1 MTEPSLRSGLFRE
14 EWEIKGWVMM
24 KISKRQTA
32 VITAVVLCVSGSAAY
47 EQNRKKPQVL
57 EFGMFGDSYW
67 EVANADGYVIIDK
80 AIEKFEKK
88 HPEVKIHY
96 YSGIPKNDYEEWL
109 SRKILQGDAPD
120 VFMILSEDFSQ
131 MVSLG
136 LLENLDKK
144 IQEDASVEIRDY
156 YETSLEAGK
165 IDDSQYALP
174 YETVPTLMF
183 VNKTL
188 LDKEGI
194 PVPDADWS
202 WDDLYRICKKVTKD
216 LDGDG
221 RLDQFG
227 TYNYGWLEAL
237 YSNDGKIF
245 EQQGKK
251 CYLASEQT
259 EAAVRFIQK
268 LNELY
273 QGEKVTQ
280 ETFDAGN
287 VAFMPLSFAEYRTY
301 KTYPY
306 KIKKYSN
313 FQWDC
318 ITLPAGSMGDNI
330 SRVDSLLIGI
340 SSKSSQKDMAWE
352 FLKMLTNDRE
362 IQMELFR
369 YSQGASVLKEVT
381 NSTEAEEILKKDTEE
396 SDKIIDHSLLNQ
408 VIMNGRV
415 VKEFPRYKEAMALA
429 EGEVLKLYDSS
440 ANVESSLKIAQ
451 RMVTN
456 LLEK

>member
-1 MTEPSLRSGLFRE
+1 MKLNKKNMAVLVAALLCIAGL
-14 EWEIKGWVMM
+14 
-24 KISKRQTA
+24 
-32 VITAVVLCVSGSAAY
+32 VIYG
-47 EQNRKKPQVL
+47 QNIRRPQVL

-80 AIEKFEKK
+80 AIKKFEKL
-88 HPEVKIHY
+88 HPEIKIHY
-96 YSGIPKNDYEEWL
+96 YSGIPKDDYEEWL
-109 SRKILQGDAPD
+109 ARKILKGDAPD
-120 VFMILSEDFSQ
+120 VFMILSEDFSH

-136 LLENLDKK
+136 FLENLDKE
-144 IQEDASVEIRDY
+144 IQEDKSVEIRDY

-165 IDDSQYALP
+165 IDDRQYALP

-188 LDKEGI
+188 LEKEGI

-245 EQQGKK
+245 DPQGKK
-251 CYLASEQT
+251 CYLTSERT
-259 EAAVRFIQK
+259 EESVRFIQRI
-268 LNELY
+268 NELY
-273 QGEKVTQ
+273 QGEKVTR

-306 KIKKYSN
+306 KIKKYSD

-340 SSKSSQKDMAWE
+340 SSESRQKDMAWE

-381 NSTEAEEILKKDTEE
+381 NLKEAEEILKKDTEK
-396 SDKIIDHSLLNQ
+396 SDKIIDHNLLNQ

-415 VKEFPRYKEAMALA
+415 VKEFPKYKEAMALA
-429 EGEVLKLYDSS
+429 EGEVSKLYDSS
-440 ANVESSLKIAQ
+440 TNVESALKITQ

>member
-1 MTEPSLRSGLFRE
+1 MKLNKKNMAVLVAALLCIAGL
-14 EWEIKGWVMM
+14 IIYG
-24 KISKRQTA
+24 
-32 VITAVVLCVSGSAAY
+32 
-47 EQNRKKPQVL
+47 QNIRRPQVL

-80 AIEKFEKK
+80 AIKKFEKL
-88 HPEVKIHY
+88 HPEIKIHY
-96 YSGIPKNDYEEWL
+96 YSGIPKDDYEEWL
-109 SRKILQGDAPD
+109 ARKILKGDAPD
-120 VFMILSEDFSQ
+120 VFMILSEDFSH

-136 LLENLDKK
+136 LLENLDKE
-144 IQEDASVEIRDY
+144 IQEDKSVEIRDY

-165 IDDSQYALP
+165 IDDRQYALP

-188 LDKEGI
+188 LEKEGI

-245 EQQGKK
+245 DPQGKK
-251 CYLASEQT
+251 CYLTSERT
-259 EAAVRFIQK
+259 EESVRFIQRI
-268 LNELY
+268 NELY
-273 QGEKVTQ
+273 QGEKVTR

-306 KIKKYSN
+306 KIKKYSD

-340 SSKSSQKDMAWE
+340 SSESRQKDMAWE

-381 NSTEAEEILKKDTEE
+381 NSKEAEEILKKDTEK
-396 SDKIIDHSLLNQ
+396 SDKIIDHNLLNQ

-415 VKEFPRYKEAMALA
+415 VKEFPKYKEAMALA
-429 EGEVLKLYDSS
+429 EGEVSKLYDSS
-440 ANVESSLKIAQ
+440 TNVESALKITQ

>member
-1 MTEPSLRSGLFRE
+1 MKLNKKNMAVLVAALLCIAGL
-14 EWEIKGWVMM
+14 
-24 KISKRQTA
+24 
-32 VITAVVLCVSGSAAY
+32 VIYG
-47 EQNRKKPQVL
+47 QNIRRPQVL

-80 AIEKFEKK
+80 AIKKFEKL
-88 HPEVKIHY
+88 HPEIKIHY
-96 YSGIPKNDYEEWL
+96 YSGIPKDDYEEWL
-109 SRKILQGDAPD
+109 ARKILKGDAPD
-120 VFMILSEDFSQ
+120 VFMILSEDFSH

-136 LLENLDKK
+136 FLENLDKE
-144 IQEDASVEIRDY
+144 IQEDKSVEIRDY

-165 IDDSQYALP
+165 IDDRQYALP

-188 LDKEGI
+188 LEKEGI

-245 EQQGKK
+245 DSQGKK
-251 CYLASEQT
+251 CYLTSERT
-259 EAAVRFIQK
+259 EESVRFIQRI
-268 LNELY
+268 NELY
-273 QGEKVTQ
+273 QGEKVTR

-306 KIKKYSN
+306 KIKKYSD

-340 SSKSSQKDMAWE
+340 SSESRQKDMAWE

-381 NSTEAEEILKKDTEE
+381 NSKEAEEILKKDTEK
-396 SDKIIDHSLLNQ
+396 SDKIIDHNLLNQ

-415 VKEFPRYKEAMALA
+415 VKEFPKYKEAMALA
-429 EGEVLKLYDSS
+429 EGEVSKLYDSS
-440 ANVESSLKIAQ
+440 TNVESALKITQ

>member
-1 MTEPSLRSGLFRE
+1 MKLNKKNMAVLVAALLCIAGL
-14 EWEIKGWVMM
+14 
-24 KISKRQTA
+24 
-32 VITAVVLCVSGSAAY
+32 VIYG
-47 EQNRKKPQVL
+47 QNIRRPQVL

-80 AIEKFEKK
+80 AIKKFEKL
-88 HPEVKIHY
+88 HPEIKIHY
-96 YSGIPKNDYEEWL
+96 YSGIPKDDYEEWL
-109 SRKILQGDAPD
+109 ARKILKGDAPD
-120 VFMILSEDFSQ
+120 VFMILSEDFSH

-136 LLENLDKK
+136 LLENLDKE
-144 IQEDASVEIRDY
+144 IQEDKSVEIRDY

-165 IDDSQYALP
+165 IDDRQYALP

-188 LDKEGI
+188 LEKEGI

-245 EQQGKK
+245 DPQGKK
-251 CYLASEQT
+251 CYLISERT
-259 EAAVRFIQK
+259 EESVRFIQRI
-268 LNELY
+268 NELY
-273 QGEKVTQ
+273 QGEKVTR

-306 KIKKYSN
+306 KIKKYSD

-340 SSKSSQKDMAWE
+340 SSESRQKDMAWE

-381 NSTEAEEILKKDTEE
+381 NSKEAEEILKKDTEK
-396 SDKIIDHSLLNQ
+396 SDKIIDHNLLNQ

-415 VKEFPRYKEAMALA
+415 VKEFPKYKEAMALA
-429 EGEVLKLYDSS
+429 EGEVSKLYDSS
-440 ANVESSLKIAQ
+440 TNVESALKITQ

>member
-1 MTEPSLRSGLFRE
+1 MKLNKKNMAVLVAALLCIAGL
-14 EWEIKGWVMM
+14 
-24 KISKRQTA
+24 
-32 VITAVVLCVSGSAAY
+32 VIYG
-47 EQNRKKPQVL
+47 QNIRRPQVL

-80 AIEKFEKK
+80 AIKKFEKL
-88 HPEVKIHY
+88 HPEIKIHY
-96 YSGIPKNDYEEWL
+96 YSGIPKDDYEEWL
-109 SRKILQGDAPD
+109 ARKILKGDAPD
-120 VFMILSEDFSQ
+120 VFMILSEDFSH

-136 LLENLDKK
+136 LLENLDKE
-144 IQEDASVEIRDY
+144 IQEDKSVEIRDY

-165 IDDSQYALP
+165 IDDRQYALP

-188 LDKEGI
+188 LEKEGI

-245 EQQGKK
+245 DPQGKK
-251 CYLASEQT
+251 CYLTSERT
-259 EAAVRFIQK
+259 EESVRFIQRI
-268 LNELY
+268 NELY
-273 QGEKVTQ
+273 QGEKVTR
-280 ETFDAGN
+280 ETFDASN

-306 KIKKYSN
+306 KIKKYSD

-340 SSKSSQKDMAWE
+340 SSESRQKDMAWE

-381 NSTEAEEILKKDTEE
+381 NSKEAEEILKKDTEK
-396 SDKIIDHSLLNQ
+396 SDKIIDHNLLNQ

-415 VKEFPRYKEAMALA
+415 VKEFPKYKEAMALA
-429 EGEVLKLYDSS
+429 EGEVSKLYDSS
-440 ANVESSLKIAQ
+440 TNVESALKITQ

>member
-1 MTEPSLRSGLFRE
+1 MKLNKKNMPVLVAALLCIAGL
-14 EWEIKGWVMM
+14 
-24 KISKRQTA
+24 
-32 VITAVVLCVSGSAAY
+32 VIYG
-47 EQNRKKPQVL
+47 QNIRRPQVL

-80 AIEKFEKK
+80 AIKKFEKL
-88 HPEVKIHY
+88 HPEIKIHY
-96 YSGIPKNDYEEWL
+96 YSGIPKDDYEEWL
-109 SRKILQGDAPD
+109 ARKILKGDAPD
-120 VFMILSEDFSQ
+120 VFMILSEDFSH

-136 LLENLDKK
+136 LLENLDKE
-144 IQEDASVEIRDY
+144 IQEDKSVEIRDY

-165 IDDSQYALP
+165 IDDRQYALP

-188 LDKEGI
+188 LEKEGI

-245 EQQGKK
+245 DPQGKK
-251 CYLASEQT
+251 CYLTSERT
-259 EAAVRFIQK
+259 EESVRFIQRI
-268 LNELY
+268 NELY
-273 QGEKVTQ
+273 QGEKVTR

-306 KIKKYSN
+306 KIKKYSD

-340 SSKSSQKDMAWE
+340 SSESRQKDMAWE

-381 NSTEAEEILKKDTEE
+381 NSKEAEEILKKDTEK
-396 SDKIIDHSLLNQ
+396 SDKIIDHNLLNQ

-415 VKEFPRYKEAMALA
+415 VKEFPKYKEAMALA
-429 EGEVLKLYDSS
+429 EGEVSKLYDSS
-440 ANVESSLKIAQ
+440 TNVESALKITQ

>member
-1 MTEPSLRSGLFRE
+1 MKLNKKNMAVLVAALLCIAGL
-14 EWEIKGWVMM
+14 
-24 KISKRQTA
+24 
-32 VITAVVLCVSGSAAY
+32 VIYG
-47 EQNRKKPQVL
+47 QNIRRPQVL

-80 AIEKFEKK
+80 AIKKFEKL
-88 HPEVKIHY
+88 HPEIKIHY
-96 YSGIPKNDYEEWL
+96 YSGIPKDDYEEWL
-109 SRKILQGDAPD
+109 ARKILKGDAPD
-120 VFMILSEDFSQ
+120 VFMILSEDFSH

-136 LLENLDKK
+136 FLENLDKE
-144 IQEDASVEIRDY
+144 IQEDKSVEIRDY

-165 IDDSQYALP
+165 IDDRQYALP

-188 LDKEGI
+188 LEKEGI

-245 EQQGKK
+245 DPQGKK
-251 CYLASEQT
+251 CYLTSERT
-259 EAAVRFIQK
+259 EESVRFIQRI
-268 LNELY
+268 NELY
-273 QGEKVTQ
+273 QGEKVTR

-306 KIKKYSN
+306 KIKKYSD

-340 SSKSSQKDMAWE
+340 SSESRQKDMAWE

-381 NSTEAEEILKKDTEE
+381 NSKEAEEILKKDTEK
-396 SDKIIDHSLLNQ
+396 SDKIIDHNLLNQ

-415 VKEFPRYKEAMALA
+415 VKEFPKYKEAMALA
-429 EGEVLKLYDSS
+429 EGEVSKLYDSS
-440 ANVESSLKIAQ
+440 TNVESALKITQ

>member
-1 MTEPSLRSGLFRE
+1 MKLNKKNMAVLVAALLCIAGL
-14 EWEIKGWVMM
+14 
-24 KISKRQTA
+24 
-32 VITAVVLCVSGSAAY
+32 VIYG
-47 EQNRKKPQVL
+47 QNIRRPQVL

-67 EVANADGYVIIDK
+67 KVANADGYVIIDK
-80 AIEKFEKK
+80 AIKKFEKL
-88 HPEVKIHY
+88 HPEIKIHY
-96 YSGIPKNDYEEWL
+96 YSGIPKDDYEEWL
-109 SRKILQGDAPD
+109 ARKILKGDAPD
-120 VFMILSEDFSQ
+120 VFMILSEDFSH

-136 LLENLDKK
+136 LLENLDKE
-144 IQEDASVEIRDY
+144 IQEDKSVEIRDY

-165 IDDSQYALP
+165 IDDRQYALP

-188 LDKEGI
+188 LEKEGI

-245 EQQGKK
+245 DPQGKK
-251 CYLASEQT
+251 CYLTSERT
-259 EAAVRFIQK
+259 EESVRFIQRI
-268 LNELY
+268 NELY
-273 QGEKVTQ
+273 QGEKVTR

-306 KIKKYSN
+306 KIKKYSD

-340 SSKSSQKDMAWE
+340 SSESRQKDMAWE

-381 NSTEAEEILKKDTEE
+381 NSKEAEEILKKDTEK
-396 SDKIIDHSLLNQ
+396 SDKIIDHNLLNQ

-415 VKEFPRYKEAMALA
+415 VKEFPKYKEAMALA
-429 EGEVLKLYDSS
+429 EGEVSKLYDSS
-440 ANVESSLKIAQ
+440 TNVESALKITQ

>member
-1 MTEPSLRSGLFRE
+1 MELNKKNMAVLVAALLCIAGL
-14 EWEIKGWVMM
+14 
-24 KISKRQTA
+24 
-32 VITAVVLCVSGSAAY
+32 VIYG
-47 EQNRKKPQVL
+47 QNIRRPQVL

-80 AIEKFEKK
+80 AIKKFEKL
-88 HPEVKIHY
+88 HPEIKIHY
-96 YSGIPKNDYEEWL
+96 YSGIPKDDYEEWL
-109 SRKILQGDAPD
+109 ARKILKGDAPD
-120 VFMILSEDFSQ
+120 VFMILSEDFSH

-136 LLENLDKK
+136 FLENLDKK
-144 IQEDASVEIRDY
+144 IQEDKSVEIRDY

-165 IDDSQYALP
+165 IDDRQYALP

-188 LDKEGI
+188 LEKEGI

-245 EQQGKK
+245 DPQGKK
-251 CYLASEQT
+251 CYLTSERT
-259 EAAVRFIQK
+259 EESVRFIQRI
-268 LNELY
+268 NELY
-273 QGEKVTQ
+273 QGEKVTR
-280 ETFDAGN
+280 ENFDAGN

-306 KIKKYSN
+306 KIKKYSD

-340 SSKSSQKDMAWE
+340 SSESRQKDMAWE

-381 NSTEAEEILKKDTEE
+381 NSKEAEEILKKDTEK
-396 SDKIIDHSLLNQ
+396 SDKIIDHNLLNQ

-415 VKEFPRYKEAMALA
+415 VKEFPKYKEAMALA
-429 EGEVLKLYDSS
+429 EGEVSKLYDSS
-440 ANVESSLKIAQ
+440 TNVESALKITQ

>member
-1 MTEPSLRSGLFRE
+1 MKLNKKNMAVLVAALLCIAGL
-14 EWEIKGWVMM
+14 
-24 KISKRQTA
+24 
-32 VITAVVLCVSGSAAY
+32 VIYG
-47 EQNRKKPQVL
+47 QNIRRPQVL

-80 AIEKFEKK
+80 AIKKFEKL
-88 HPEVKIHY
+88 HPEIKIHY
-96 YSGIPKNDYEEWL
+96 YSGIPKDDYEEWL
-109 SRKILQGDAPD
+109 ARKILKGDAPD
-120 VFMILSEDFSQ
+120 VFMILSEDFSH

-136 LLENLDKK
+136 FLENLDKE
-144 IQEDASVEIRDY
+144 IQEDKSVEIRDY

-165 IDDSQYALP
+165 IDDRQYALP

-188 LDKEGI
+188 LEKEGI

-245 EQQGKK
+245 DPQGKK
-251 CYLASEQT
+251 CYLTSERT
-259 EAAVRFIQK
+259 EESVRFIQRI
-268 LNELY
+268 NELY
-273 QGEKVTQ
+273 QGEKVTR

-306 KIKKYSN
+306 KIKKYSD

-318 ITLPAGSMGDNI
+318 IMLPAGSMGDNI

-340 SSKSSQKDMAWE
+340 SSESRQKDMAWE

-381 NSTEAEEILKKDTEE
+381 NSKEAEEILKKDTEK
-396 SDKIIDHSLLNQ
+396 SDKIIDHNLLNQ

-415 VKEFPRYKEAMALA
+415 VKEFPKYKEAMALA
-429 EGEVLKLYDSS
+429 EGEVSKLYDSS
-440 ANVESSLKIAQ
+440 TNVESALKITQ

>member
-1 MTEPSLRSGLFRE
+1 MKLNKKNMAVLVAALLCIAGL
-14 EWEIKGWVMM
+14 
-24 KISKRQTA
+24 
-32 VITAVVLCVSGSAAY
+32 VIYG
-47 EQNRKKPQVL
+47 QNIRRPQVL

-80 AIEKFEKK
+80 AIKKFEKL
-88 HPEVKIHY
+88 HPEIKIHY
-96 YSGIPKNDYEEWL
+96 YSGIPKDDYEEWL
-109 SRKILQGDAPD
+109 ARKILKGDAPD
-120 VFMILSEDFSQ
+120 VFMILSEDFSH

-136 LLENLDKK
+136 LLENLDKE
-144 IQEDASVEIRDY
+144 IQEDKSVEIRDY
-156 YETSLEAGK
+156 YETSLEARK
-165 IDDSQYALP
+165 IDDRQYALP

-188 LDKEGI
+188 LEKEGI

-245 EQQGKK
+245 DPQGKK
-251 CYLASEQT
+251 CYLTSERT
-259 EAAVRFIQK
+259 EESVRFIQRI
-268 LNELY
+268 NELY
-273 QGEKVTQ
+273 QGEKVTR

-306 KIKKYSN
+306 KIKKYSD

-340 SSKSSQKDMAWE
+340 SSESRQKDMAWE

-381 NSTEAEEILKKDTEE
+381 NSKEAEEILKKDTEK
-396 SDKIIDHSLLNQ
+396 SDKIIDHNLLNQ

-415 VKEFPRYKEAMALA
+415 VKEFPKYKEAMALA
-429 EGEVLKLYDSS
+429 EGEVSKLYDSS
-440 ANVESSLKIAQ
+440 TNVESALKITQ

>member
-1 MTEPSLRSGLFRE
+1 MKLNKKNMAVLVAALLCIAGL
-14 EWEIKGWVMM
+14 
-24 KISKRQTA
+24 
-32 VITAVVLCVSGSAAY
+32 VIYG
-47 EQNRKKPQVL
+47 QNIRRPQVL

-80 AIEKFEKK
+80 AIKKFEKL
-88 HPEVKIHY
+88 HPEIKIHY
-96 YSGIPKNDYEEWL
+96 YSGIPKDDYEEWL
-109 SRKILQGDAPD
+109 ARKILKGDAPD
-120 VFMILSEDFSQ
+120 VFMILSEDFSH

-136 LLENLDKK
+136 LLENLDKE
-144 IQEDASVEIRDY
+144 IQEDKSVEIRDY

-165 IDDSQYALP
+165 IDDRQYALP

-188 LDKEGI
+188 LEKEGI

-245 EQQGKK
+245 DPQGRK
-251 CYLASEQT
+251 CYLTSERT
-259 EAAVRFIQK
+259 EESVRFIQRI
-268 LNELY
+268 NELY
-273 QGEKVTQ
+273 QGEKVTR

-306 KIKKYSN
+306 KIKKYSD

-340 SSKSSQKDMAWE
+340 SSESRQKDMAWE

-381 NSTEAEEILKKDTEE
+381 NSKEAEEILKKDTEK
-396 SDKIIDHSLLNQ
+396 SDKIIDHNLLNQ

-415 VKEFPRYKEAMALA
+415 VKEFPKYKEAMALA
-429 EGEVLKLYDSS
+429 EGEVSKLYDSS
-440 ANVESSLKIAQ
+440 TNVESALKITQ

>member
-1 MTEPSLRSGLFRE
+1 MKLNKKNMAVLVAALLCIAGL
-14 EWEIKGWVMM
+14 
-24 KISKRQTA
+24 
-32 VITAVVLCVSGSAAY
+32 VIYG
-47 EQNRKKPQVL
+47 QNIRRPQVL

-80 AIEKFEKK
+80 AIKKFEKL
-88 HPEVKIHY
+88 HPKIKIHY
-96 YSGIPKNDYEEWL
+96 YSGIPKDDYEEWL
-109 SRKILQGDAPD
+109 ARKILKGDAPD
-120 VFMILSEDFSQ
+120 VFMILSEDFSH

-144 IQEDASVEIRDY
+144 IQEDKSVEIRDY

-165 IDDSQYALP
+165 IDDRQYALP

-188 LDKEGI
+188 LEKEGI

-245 EQQGKK
+245 DPQGKK
-251 CYLASEQT
+251 CYLTSERT
-259 EAAVRFIQK
+259 EESVRFIQRI
-268 LNELY
+268 NELY
-273 QGEKVTQ
+273 QGEKVTR

-306 KIKKYSN
+306 KIKKYSD

-340 SSKSSQKDMAWE
+340 SSESRQKDMAWE

-381 NSTEAEEILKKDTEE
+381 NSKEAEEILKKDTEK
-396 SDKIIDHSLLNQ
+396 SDKIIDHNLLNQ

-415 VKEFPRYKEAMALA
+415 VKEFPKYKEAMALA
-429 EGEVLKLYDSS
+429 EGEVSKLYDSS
-440 ANVESSLKIAQ
+440 TNVESALKITQ

>member
-1 MTEPSLRSGLFRE
+1 MKLNKKNMAVLVAALLCIAGL
-14 EWEIKGWVMM
+14 
-24 KISKRQTA
+24 
-32 VITAVVLCVSGSAAY
+32 VIYG
-47 EQNRKKPQVL
+47 QNIRRPQVL

-80 AIEKFEKK
+80 AIEKFEKL
-88 HPEVKIHY
+88 HPEIKIHY
-96 YSGIPKNDYEEWL
+96 YSGIPKDDYEEWL
-109 SRKILQGDAPD
+109 ARKILKGDAPD
-120 VFMILSEDFSQ
+120 VFMILSEDFSH

-136 LLENLDKK
+136 LLENLDKE
-144 IQEDASVEIRDY
+144 IQEDKSVEIRDY

-165 IDDSQYALP
+165 IDDMQYALP

-188 LDKEGI
+188 LEKEGI

-245 EQQGKK
+245 DPQGRK
-251 CYLASEQT
+251 CYLTSERT
-259 EAAVRFIQK
+259 EESVRFIQRI
-268 LNELY
+268 NELY
-273 QGEKVTQ
+273 QGEKVTR

-306 KIKKYSN
+306 KIKKYSD

-340 SSKSSQKDMAWE
+340 SSESRQKDMAWE

-381 NSTEAEEILKKDTEE
+381 NSKEAEEILKKDTEK
-396 SDKIIDHSLLNQ
+396 SDKIIDHNLLNQ
-408 VIMNGRV
+408 VVMNGRV
-415 VKEFPRYKEAMALA
+415 VKEFPKYKEAMALA
-429 EGEVLKLYDSS
+429 EGEVSKLYDSS
-440 ANVESSLKIAQ
+440 TNVESALKITQ

>member
-1 MTEPSLRSGLFRE
+1 MKLNKKNMAVLVAALLCIAGL
-14 EWEIKGWVMM
+14 
-24 KISKRQTA
+24 
-32 VITAVVLCVSGSAAY
+32 VIYG
-47 EQNRKKPQVL
+47 QNIRRPQVL

-80 AIEKFEKK
+80 AIKKFEKL
-88 HPEVKIHY
+88 HPEIKIHY
-96 YSGIPKNDYEEWL
+96 YSGIPKDDYEEWL
-109 SRKILQGDAPD
+109 ARKILKGDAPD
-120 VFMILSEDFSQ
+120 VFMILSENFSH

-136 LLENLDKK
+136 LLENLDKE
-144 IQEDASVEIRDY
+144 IQEDKSVEIRDY

-165 IDDSQYALP
+165 IDDRQYALP

-188 LDKEGI
+188 LEKEGI

-245 EQQGKK
+245 DPQGKK
-251 CYLASEQT
+251 CYLTSERT
-259 EAAVRFIQK
+259 EESVRFIQRI
-268 LNELY
+268 NELY
-273 QGEKVTQ
+273 QGEKVTR

-306 KIKKYSN
+306 KIKKYSD

-340 SSKSSQKDMAWE
+340 SSESRQKDMAWE

-381 NSTEAEEILKKDTEE
+381 NSKEAEEILKKDTEK
-396 SDKIIDHSLLNQ
+396 SDKIIDHNLLNQ

-415 VKEFPRYKEAMALA
+415 VKEFPKYKEAMALA
-429 EGEVLKLYDSS
+429 EGEVSKLYDSS
-440 ANVESSLKIAQ
+440 TNVESALKITQ

>member
-1 MTEPSLRSGLFRE
+1 MKLNKKNMAVLVAALLCIAGL
-14 EWEIKGWVMM
+14 
-24 KISKRQTA
+24 
-32 VITAVVLCVSGSAAY
+32 VIYG
-47 EQNRKKPQVL
+47 QNIRRPQVL

-80 AIEKFEKK
+80 AIKKFEKL
-88 HPEVKIHY
+88 HPEIKIHY
-96 YSGIPKNDYEEWL
+96 YSGIPKDDYEEWL
-109 SRKILQGDAPD
+109 ARKILKGDAPD
-120 VFMILSEDFSQ
+120 VFMILSEDFSY

-136 LLENLDKK
+136 FLENLDKE
-144 IQEDASVEIRDY
+144 IQEDKSVEIRDY

-165 IDDSQYALP
+165 IDDRQYALP

-188 LDKEGI
+188 LEKEGI

-245 EQQGKK
+245 DPQGKK
-251 CYLASEQT
+251 CYLTSERT
-259 EAAVRFIQK
+259 EESVRFIQRI
-268 LNELY
+268 NELY
-273 QGEKVTQ
+273 QGEKVTR

-306 KIKKYSN
+306 KIKKYSD

-340 SSKSSQKDMAWE
+340 SSESRQKDMAWE

-381 NSTEAEEILKKDTEE
+381 NSKEAEEILKKDTEK
-396 SDKIIDHSLLNQ
+396 SDKIIDHNLLNQ

-415 VKEFPRYKEAMALA
+415 VKEFPKYKEAMALA
-429 EGEVLKLYDSS
+429 EGEVSKLYDSS
-440 ANVESSLKIAQ
+440 TNVESALKITQ

>member
-1 MTEPSLRSGLFRE
+1 MKLNKKNMAVLVAALLCIAGL
-14 EWEIKGWVMM
+14 
-24 KISKRQTA
+24 
-32 VITAVVLCVSGSAAY
+32 VIYG
-47 EQNRKKPQVL
+47 QNIRRPQVL

-80 AIEKFEKK
+80 AIKKFEKL
-88 HPEVKIHY
+88 HPEIKIHY
-96 YSGIPKNDYEEWL
+96 YSGIPKADYEEWL
-109 SRKILQGDAPD
+109 ARKILKGDAPD
-120 VFMILSEDFSQ
+120 VYMILSEDFSH

-136 LLENLDKK
+136 LLENLDKE
-144 IQEDASVEIRDY
+144 IQEDKSVEIRDY

-165 IDDSQYALP
+165 IDDRQYALP

-188 LDKEGI
+188 LEKEGI

-245 EQQGKK
+245 DPQGKK
-251 CYLASEQT
+251 CYLTSERT
-259 EAAVRFIQK
+259 EESVRFIQRI
-268 LNELY
+268 NELY
-273 QGEKVTQ
+273 QGEKVTR

-306 KIKKYSN
+306 KIKKYSD

-340 SSKSSQKDMAWE
+340 SSESRQKDMAWE

-381 NSTEAEEILKKDTEE
+381 NSKEAEEILKKDTEK
-396 SDKIIDHSLLNQ
+396 SDKIIDHNLLNQ

-415 VKEFPRYKEAMALA
+415 VKEFPKYKEAMALA
-429 EGEVLKLYDSS
+429 EGEVSKQYDSS
-440 ANVESSLKIAQ
+440 TNVESALKITQ

>member
-1 MTEPSLRSGLFRE
+1 MKLNKKNMAVLVTALLCIAGL
-14 EWEIKGWVMM
+14 
-24 KISKRQTA
+24 
-32 VITAVVLCVSGSAAY
+32 VIYG
-47 EQNRKKPQVL
+47 QNIRRPQVL

-80 AIEKFEKK
+80 AIEKFEKL
-88 HPEVKIHY
+88 HPEIKIHY
-96 YSGIPKNDYEEWL
+96 YSGIPKDDYEEWL
-109 SRKILQGDAPD
+109 ARKILKGDAPD
-120 VFMILSEDFSQ
+120 VFMILSEDFSH

-136 LLENLDKK
+136 LLENLDKE
-144 IQEDASVEIRDY
+144 IQEDKSVEIRDY

-165 IDDSQYALP
+165 IDDRQYALP

-188 LDKEGI
+188 LEKEGI

-245 EQQGKK
+245 DPQGRK
-251 CYLASEQT
+251 CYLTSERT
-259 EAAVRFIQK
+259 EESVRFIQRI
-268 LNELY
+268 NELY
-273 QGEKVTQ
+273 QGEKVTR

-306 KIKKYSN
+306 KIKKYSD

-340 SSKSSQKDMAWE
+340 SSESRQKDMAWE

-381 NSTEAEEILKKDTEE
+381 NSKEAEEILKKDTEK
-396 SDKIIDHSLLNQ
+396 SDKIIDHNLLNQ

-415 VKEFPRYKEAMALA
+415 VKEFPKYKEAMALA
-429 EGEVLKLYDSS
+429 EGEVSKLYDSS
-440 ANVESSLKIAQ
+440 TNVESALKITQ

>member
-1 MTEPSLRSGLFRE
+1 MKLNKKNMAVLVAALLCIAGL
-14 EWEIKGWVMM
+14 
-24 KISKRQTA
+24 
-32 VITAVVLCVSGSAAY
+32 VIYG
-47 EQNRKKPQVL
+47 QNIRRPQVL

-80 AIEKFEKK
+80 AIKKFEKL
-88 HPEVKIHY
+88 HPEIKIHY
-96 YSGIPKNDYEEWL
+96 YSGIPKDDYEEWL
-109 SRKILQGDAPD
+109 ARKILKGDAPD
-120 VFMILSEDFSQ
+120 VFMILSEDFSH

-136 LLENLDKK
+136 LLENLDKE
-144 IQEDASVEIRDY
+144 IQEDKSVEIRDY

-165 IDDSQYALP
+165 IDDRQYALP

-188 LDKEGI
+188 LEKEGI

-245 EQQGKK
+245 DPQGKK
-251 CYLASEQT
+251 CYLTSERT
-259 EAAVRFIQK
+259 EESVRFIQRI
-268 LNELY
+268 NELY
-273 QGEKVTQ
+273 QGEKVTR
-280 ETFDAGN
+280 ENFDAGN

-306 KIKKYSN
+306 KIKKYSD

-340 SSKSSQKDMAWE
+340 SSESRQKDMAWE

-381 NSTEAEEILKKDTEE
+381 NSKEAEEILKKDTEK
-396 SDKIIDHSLLNQ
+396 SDKIIDHNLLNQ

-415 VKEFPRYKEAMALA
+415 VKEFPKYKEAMALA
-429 EGEVLKLYDSS
+429 EGEVSKLYDSS
-440 ANVESSLKIAQ
+440 TNVESALKITQ

>member
-1 MTEPSLRSGLFRE
+1 MKLNKKNMAVLVATLLCIAGL
-14 EWEIKGWVMM
+14 
-24 KISKRQTA
+24 
-32 VITAVVLCVSGSAAY
+32 VIYG
-47 EQNRKKPQVL
+47 QNIRRPQVL

-80 AIEKFEKK
+80 AIKKFEKL
-88 HPEVKIHY
+88 HPEIKIHY
-96 YSGIPKNDYEEWL
+96 YSGIPKDDYEEWL
-109 SRKILQGDAPD
+109 ARKILKGDAPD
-120 VFMILSEDFSQ
+120 VFMILSEDFSH

-136 LLENLDKK
+136 FLENLDKE
-144 IQEDASVEIRDY
+144 IQEDKSVEIRDY

-165 IDDSQYALP
+165 IDDRQYALP

-188 LDKEGI
+188 LEKEGI

-245 EQQGKK
+245 DPQGKK
-251 CYLASEQT
+251 CYLTSERT
-259 EAAVRFIQK
+259 EESVRFIQRI
-268 LNELY
+268 NELY
-273 QGEKVTQ
+273 QGEKVTR

-306 KIKKYSN
+306 KIKKYSD

-340 SSKSSQKDMAWE
+340 SSESRQKDMAWE

-381 NSTEAEEILKKDTEE
+381 NSKEAEEILKKDTEK
-396 SDKIIDHSLLNQ
+396 SDKIIDHNLLNQ

-415 VKEFPRYKEAMALA
+415 VKEFPKYKEAMALA
-429 EGEVLKLYDSS
+429 EGEVSKLYDSS
-440 ANVESSLKIAQ
+440 TNVESALKITQ

>member
-1 MTEPSLRSGLFRE
+1 MKLNKKNMAVLVAALLCIAGL
-14 EWEIKGWVMM
+14 
-24 KISKRQTA
+24 
-32 VITAVVLCVSGSAAY
+32 VIYG
-47 EQNRKKPQVL
+47 QNIRRPQVL

-80 AIEKFEKK
+80 AIKKFEKL
-88 HPEVKIHY
+88 HPEIKIHY
-96 YSGIPKNDYEEWL
+96 YSGIPKDDYEEWL
-109 SRKILQGDAPD
+109 ARKILKGDAPD
-120 VFMILSEDFSQ
+120 VFMILSEDFSH

-136 LLENLDKK
+136 FLENLDKK
-144 IQEDASVEIRDY
+144 IQEDKSVEIRDY

-165 IDDSQYALP
+165 IDDRQYALP

-188 LDKEGI
+188 LEKEGI

-237 YSNDGKIF
+237 YSNDGKNF
-245 EQQGKK
+245 DPQGKK
-251 CYLASEQT
+251 CYLTSERT
-259 EAAVRFIQK
+259 EESVRFIQRI
-268 LNELY
+268 NELY
-273 QGEKVTQ
+273 QGEKVTR

-306 KIKKYSN
+306 KIKKYSD

-340 SSKSSQKDMAWE
+340 SSESRQKDMAWE

-381 NSTEAEEILKKDTEE
+381 NSKEAEEILKKDTEK
-396 SDKIIDHSLLNQ
+396 SDKIIDHNLLNQ

-415 VKEFPRYKEAMALA
+415 VKEFPKYKEAMALA
-429 EGEVLKLYDSS
+429 EGEVSKLYDSS
-440 ANVESSLKIAQ
+440 TNVESALKITQ

>member
-1 MTEPSLRSGLFRE
+1 MKLNKKNMAVLVAALLCIAGL
-14 EWEIKGWVMM
+14 
-24 KISKRQTA
+24 
-32 VITAVVLCVSGSAAY
+32 VIYG
-47 EQNRKKPQVL
+47 QNIRRPQVL

-80 AIEKFEKK
+80 AIKKFEKL
-88 HPEVKIHY
+88 HPEIKIHY
-96 YSGIPKNDYEEWL
+96 YSGIPKDDYEEWL
-109 SRKILQGDAPD
+109 ARKILKGDAPD
-120 VFMILSEDFSQ
+120 VFMILSEDFSH
-131 MVSLG
+131 MVSFG
-136 LLENLDKK
+136 LLENLDKE
-144 IQEDASVEIRDY
+144 IQEDKSVEIRDY

-165 IDDSQYALP
+165 IDDRQYALP

-188 LDKEGI
+188 LEKEGI

-245 EQQGKK
+245 DPQGKK
-251 CYLASEQT
+251 CYLTSERT
-259 EAAVRFIQK
+259 EESVRFIQRI
-268 LNELY
+268 NELY
-273 QGEKVTQ
+273 QGEKVTR

-306 KIKKYSN
+306 KIKKYSD

-340 SSKSSQKDMAWE
+340 SSESRQKDMAWE

-381 NSTEAEEILKKDTEE
+381 NSKEAEEILKKDTEK
-396 SDKIIDHSLLNQ
+396 SDKIIDHNLLNQ

-415 VKEFPRYKEAMALA
+415 VKEFPKYKEAMALA
-429 EGEVLKLYDSS
+429 EGEVSKLYDSS
-440 ANVESSLKIAQ
+440 TNVESALKITQ

>member
-1 MTEPSLRSGLFRE
+1 MKLNKKNMAVLVAALLCIAGL
-14 EWEIKGWVMM
+14 
-24 KISKRQTA
+24 
-32 VITAVVLCVSGSAAY
+32 VIYG
-47 EQNRKKPQVL
+47 QNIRRPQVL

-80 AIEKFEKK
+80 AIKKFEKL
-88 HPEVKIHY
+88 HPEIKIHY
-96 YSGIPKNDYEEWL
+96 YSGIPKDDYEEWL
-109 SRKILQGDAPD
+109 ARKILKGGAPD
-120 VFMILSEDFSQ
+120 VFMILSEDFSH

-136 LLENLDKK
+136 LLENLDKE
-144 IQEDASVEIRDY
+144 IQEDKSVEIRDY

-165 IDDSQYALP
+165 IDDRQYALP

-188 LDKEGI
+188 LEKEGI

-245 EQQGKK
+245 DPQGKK
-251 CYLASEQT
+251 CYLTSERT
-259 EAAVRFIQK
+259 EESVRFIQRI
-268 LNELY
+268 NELY
-273 QGEKVTQ
+273 QGEKVTR

-306 KIKKYSN
+306 KIKKYSD

-340 SSKSSQKDMAWE
+340 SSESRQKDMAWE

-381 NSTEAEEILKKDTEE
+381 NSKEAEEILKKDTEK
-396 SDKIIDHSLLNQ
+396 SDKIIDHNLLNQ

-415 VKEFPRYKEAMALA
+415 VKEFPKYKEAMALA
-429 EGEVLKLYDSS
+429 EGEVSKLYDSS
-440 ANVESSLKIAQ
+440 TNVESALKITQ